1 MHKLSEY
8 SKSDRPIWAVAE
20 EEQARQKAEIEAERK
35 RAVEEKERIRMELLE
50 EQRRLGGRA

>member
-8 SKSDRPIWAVAE
+8 SKSDKPIWTVAA
-20 EEQARQKAEIEAERK
+20 EEQAREKAEMEAERK
-35 RAVEEKERIRMELLE
+35 RAVGERERMRVELLE